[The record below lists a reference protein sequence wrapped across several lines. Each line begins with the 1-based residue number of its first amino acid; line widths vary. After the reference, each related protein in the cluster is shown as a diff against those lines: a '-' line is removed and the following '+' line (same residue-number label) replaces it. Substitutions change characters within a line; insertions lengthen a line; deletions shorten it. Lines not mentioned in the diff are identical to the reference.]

1 MKKLKKDYFKE
12 VAKYGVMT
20 NKEFWKNTKTSPH
33 K

>member
-12 VAKYGVMT
+12 AKKYGVMA
-20 NKEFWKNTKTSPH
+20 NKEFRKRSRTFLH